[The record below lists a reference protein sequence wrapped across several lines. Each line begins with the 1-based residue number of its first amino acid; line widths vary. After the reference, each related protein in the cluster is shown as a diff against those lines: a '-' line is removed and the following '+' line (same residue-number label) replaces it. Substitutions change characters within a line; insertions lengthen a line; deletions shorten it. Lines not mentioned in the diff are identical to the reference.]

1 MTKRCNVQI
10 ATCVVPNS
18 TEQPVLTVSGSGTS
32 LTASI
37 YKPADG
43 HHDRQ
48 VWTMEETTETSG
60 SESTG
65 FRLVTYRTFTMTIGK
80 QLMALTRTAAKHPLA
95 VQPYTPG
102 GANQIWYDVLN
113 RSSTNFTLGS
123 ADSTPICID
132 LQDSKTKDGSPVCS
146 YPLNNPFT
154 ANQAWQLK
162 WLNDLPG
169 SHIAQQYDIA
179 NLLLTEATKNPQF
192 RAMLIADPARTF
204 TDAGYPLHIEEYA
217 EFNSFFRSH
226 KPLMQALAS
235 GADATVTAAWPCVV
249 CQIALYSAAAVL
261 VGIGAFGLALL
272 TPTTPIVVSLAATAS
287 VTTPQALAFIV
298 GLGALADFS
307 VASVLTALCEWLNI
321 CG

>member
-1 MTKRCNVQI
+1 MTKRSSVQI

-32 LTASI
+32 LTTVVC
-37 YKPADG
+37 KPAAS

-48 VWTMEETTETSG
+48 VWTMEETTETRG
-60 SESTG
+60 DEATG
-65 FRLVTYRTFTMTIGK
+65 LRLVTYRTFTMTIGK
-80 QLMALTRTAAKHPLA
+80 QVMALTRPSAKQPL
-95 VQPYTPG
+95 VVKPYVSG
-102 GANQIWYDVLN
+102 GAAQIWYDVLN

-132 LQDSKTKDGSPVCS
+132 LQDSKTKDGSPVCA

-169 SHIAQQYDIA
+169 SHIPQQYDIA
-179 NLLLTEATKNPQF
+179 NLLLSEATKNPQF

-204 TDAGYPLHIEEYA
+204 TDAGYPLHIEDYTG
-217 EFNSFFRSH
+217 FNNFFRSH
-226 KPLMQALAS
+226 KPLMQALAG
-235 GADATVTAAWPCVV
+235 GAEATVTADWRCIV
-249 CQIALYSAAAVL
+249 CQIGLYSAAAIL
-261 VGIGAFGLALL
+261 VGIGAVGLALL
-272 TPTTPIVVSLAATAS
+272 TPTTPIVVSIAATGV
-287 VTTPQALAFIV
+287 VTAPQALAFIV

-321 CG
+321 CD